1 MKTFCIV
8 MAVAA
13 LLAIAFFILKYHIL
27 MNLALN
33 ARSRNLMSSKSSE
46 KLPARELEIR
56 RQIQEDG
63 EWMEAL
69 PREDIEI
76 LSQDGLR
83 LRGHYIHAQG
93 EAQRIVVLF
102 HGWRGSWTVD
112 FGSMGR
118 WLRERGCDL
127 LLAEQRAQGASEGRY
142 MGFGVLERRDVAQW
156 IRCLEQERR
165 NTLPVYLGGVSMG
178 AATVL
183 MAAGDPLPDFV
194 KGVLADCGFTS
205 PYEMLYEVG
214 RKSLYMLEHPSMDYV
229 NLIIKRYAGFGIKE
243 YSTLEAMRKTKLPI
257 FFVHGLADDFVP
269 CRMTQQAYEA
279 CASPKELLLVEGAG
293 HVRSFFYDNEN
304 YRRRVEA
311 FFGWQ

>member
-46 KLPARELEIR
+46 KLPAREVEIR

-93 EAQRIVVLF
+93 EAQ
-102 HGWRGSWTVD
+102 S
-112 FGSMGR
+112 
-118 WLRERGCDL
+118 
-127 LLAEQRAQGASEGRY
+127 AP
-142 MGFGVLERRDVAQW
+142 GV
-156 IRCLEQERR
+156 
-165 NTLPVYLGGVSMG
+165 
-178 AATVL
+178 
-183 MAAGDPLPDFV
+183 
-194 KGVLADCGFTS
+194 
-205 PYEMLYEVG
+205 
-214 RKSLYMLEHPSMDYV
+214 
-229 NLIIKRYAGFGIKE
+229 
-243 YSTLEAMRKTKLPI
+243 
-257 FFVHGLADDFVP
+257 
-269 CRMTQQAYEA
+269 
-279 CASPKELLLVEGAG
+279 
-293 HVRSFFYDNEN
+293 
-304 YRRRVEA
+304 
-311 FFGWQ
+311 

>member
-1 MKTFCIV
+1 

-118 WLRERGCDL
+118 WLREIGCDL

-183 MAAGDPLPDFV
+183 LAAGDPLPDFV